1 MKRLLHIAAL
11 LLATTL
17 PIGQSVAFE
26 LNLNKLGA
34 ALGNIKD
41 ATGEVDEEQELKIGG
56 RLSAKLLGAAALVE
70 NRKIQLYVNRVG
82 RWLAS
87 QTERAD
93 LEWHFGVLDVDSI
106 NAFAAPGGY
115 VFITR
120 GLLLTMDSEAELAGV
135 LAHEITHV
143 LRRHHLEAIKT
154 RAQRELTLN
163 IMSALSDDDDGGMM
177 DTMIDMGMDLYS
189 KGLDRDDEYEADRM
203 GVVIAAR
210 AGYEPFGLPVS
221 LLALAEVN
229 SEDDSISLM
238 SNTHPPV
245 SERLARLD
253 ELMEGNFEAFRDQ
266 PLASERFRA
275 IRQLLEKTEH

>member
-1 MKRLLHIAAL
+1 MKRHLHTAAL
-11 LLATTL
+11 LLAAAL
-17 PIGQSVAFE
+17 PLGQAAAFE

-41 ATGEVDEEQELKIGG
+41 ATGEVDEEREQKIGE
-56 RLSAKLLGAAALVE
+56 RLSSKLLGAAALVE
-70 NRKIQLYVNRVG
+70 IREVQLYVNRVG

-93 LEWHFGVLDVDSI
+93 LEWHFGVLDADTI
-106 NAFAAPGGY
+106 NAFATPGGY

-135 LAHEITHV
+135 LAHEISHV

-163 IMSALSDDDDGGMM
+163 VMSALSDDDNGGLM
-177 DTMIDMGMDLYS
+177 DSMIDMGMDLYS

-203 GVVIAAR
+203 GVVIATR
-210 AGYEPFGLPVS
+210 AGYEPYGLPVS

-229 SEDDSISLM
+229 TEDDSIALM
-238 SNTHPPV
+238 SSTHPPV
-245 SERLARLD
+245 SDRLARLD
-253 ELMEGNFEAFRDQ
+253 QLMEGKFEAYRDR

-275 IRQLLEKTEH
+275 MRQQLEKPAR